1 MPVKYAERN
10 NYDVAVQV
18 DADGQHDPSDVVR
31 LVRALDYADVVIGA
45 RFADLGD
52 YAVRGPR
59 KWAMRILSSALS
71 RFAKVRLTDTTSGF
85 RAAGRPAIRLYA
97 RHYPAE
103 YLGDTVESLV
113 IALRA
118 GYRVAQV
125 PVEMRPR
132 QGGVASHSPAK
143 ATVYLLRAFMALG
156 LALFR
161 RWPDVAGDEQPAK
174 PRAVA

>member
-59 KWAMRILSSALS
+59 KWAMRIC
-71 RFAKVRLTDTTSGF
+71 
-85 RAAGRPAIRLYA
+85 
-97 RHYPAE
+97 
-103 YLGDTVESLV
+103 
-113 IALRA
+113 
-118 GYRVAQV
+118 
-125 PVEMRPR
+125 RPR
-132 QGGVASHSPAK
+132 CPD
-143 ATVYLLRAFMALG
+143 LR
-156 LALFR
+156 R
-161 RWPDVAGDEQPAK
+161 YD
-174 PRAVA
+174 